1 MIINKLPSVKK
12 VILFIFFINF
22 ASFNFLKAEFFFNDY
37 INGSVNYNSNSKELD
52 SESDFASLRLDNR
65 VVAGY
70 KNSFFKFETHL
81 ITSVSNFSNSALQ
94 IPIDLVIEDDRT
106 ELFNLSTT
114 YQDTNYNIVNKLDRL
129 NFSFYGS
136 NYNLSVGR
144 DTLTWSRGRMFHVT
158 DFFNPQIPGFY
169 DGDYKPGTDLV
180 SFSYGFSGTQSIAI
194 AFNPKRDYLTEELTI
209 EDSNMGF
216 RYLYSNDSVDVSL
229 ILGQYLKDYVIGA
242 GFSAD
247 FLLASVLRAD
257 FTITKPYE
265 DRKENIASTVIGVEK
280 SLLLGDT
287 FASIF
292 AEYYHNGFGTDESLN
307 SLDSLAKLSPSLI
320 RRLQEQDTYLL
331 SQDYLALGANFELG
345 TYFYVSYSNIISLK
359 DGSAFH
365 FLGASYNYSQRA
377 DLSLS
382 VGLPYGYANEE
393 FGQICPQDNPE
404 SCVKM
409 GALVLFGFSY
419 AI

>member
-1 MIINKLPSVKK
+1 MVGSLLGKK
-12 VILFIFFINF
+12 VLFFVFVINF
-22 ASFNFLKAEFFFNDY
+22 ASSSFLKAQFFFNDY
-37 INGSVNYNSNSKELD
+37 LNGSFNYNSNTKELD
-52 SESDFASLRLDNR
+52 SESNTANLRLDNR
-65 VVAGY
+65 IVAGY
-70 KNSFFKFETHL
+70 KNNFFKFETHL
-81 ITSVSNFSNSALQ
+81 LTSVSNFSNSSLQ

-106 ELFNLSTT
+106 ELFNLSKT
-114 YQDTNYNIVNKLDRL
+114 YNNTNSSIVNKLDRL

-136 NYNLSVGR
+136 NYNLSMGR

-180 SFSYGFSGTQSIAI
+180 SFSYAFSGRQSIAM
-194 AFNPKRDYLTEELTI
+194 AFNPKRDYITKELTR

-216 RYLYSNDSVDVSL
+216 RYLYSNDTLDFSL
-229 ILGQYLKDYVIGA
+229 IFGQYLKDYVIGT

-247 FLLASVLRAD
+247 FLFASVLRAD

-265 DRKENIASTVIGVEK
+265 NRDENVASTVIGVEK
-280 SLLLGDT
+280 SLLLGNT

-292 AEYYHNGFGTDESLN
+292 GEYYHNGFGTDN
-307 SLDSLAKLSPSLI
+307 SMSSINSIKSLSPSLV
-320 RRLQEQDTYLL
+320 RRFYEQDTYLI
-331 SQDYLALGANFELG
+331 SQDYLALGASFELG
-345 TYFYVSYSNIISLK
+345 AYFYLSYSNIISLK

-377 DLSLS
+377 DLNLS
-382 VGLPYGYANEE
+382 VGLPYGYTNEE
-393 FGQICPQDNPE
+393 FGQICPQDTPD
-404 SCVKM
+404 SCIKM